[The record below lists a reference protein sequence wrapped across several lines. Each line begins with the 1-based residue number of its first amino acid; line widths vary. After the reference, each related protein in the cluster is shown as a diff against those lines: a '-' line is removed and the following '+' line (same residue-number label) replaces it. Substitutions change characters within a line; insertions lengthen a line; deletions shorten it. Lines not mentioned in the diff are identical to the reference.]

1 MEDQDAKKGDIKGKE
16 SPRNRD
22 EHFFF
27 FLKQK
32 KEKVNNVL
40 SNVGLKIIYK
50 KLTLGL
56 AR

>member
-1 MEDQDAKKGDIKGKE
+1 MEDQDAKKGDIKGRE

-22 EHFFF
+22 EHFF

-50 KLTLGL
+50 KLTLGP